1 MLWGS
6 AIIPEGLSPTLAPK
20 VLAHEGRGSLND
32 LVTDRFPF
40 LAGNSKQATGATL
53 GGEWGDSIKKEL
65 ELAMVVQ
72 ICNPSI
78 VR

>member
-53 GGEWGDSIKKEL
+53 GGEGCSIEKEL